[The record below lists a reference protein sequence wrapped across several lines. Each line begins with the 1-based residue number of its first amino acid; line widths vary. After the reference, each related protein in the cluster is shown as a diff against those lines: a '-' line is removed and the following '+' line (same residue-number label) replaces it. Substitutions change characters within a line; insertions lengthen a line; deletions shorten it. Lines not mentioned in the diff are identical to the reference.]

1 MAEKQTLHT
10 KASLP
15 NGLKVR
21 HLRLAKF
28 GVPETAAVVPGVSLL
43 ASQRSSRR
51 IQIVFSLKLHEYV
64 DFLPFINILIAR
76 LHIQGCYRS

>member
-15 NGLKVR
+15 NGLKVK

-28 GVPETAAVVPGVSLL
+28 GVPETAAVVPEASVL
-43 ASQRSSRR
+43 ASKGSSRG
-51 IQIVFSLKLHEYV
+51 IQIVFSV
-64 DFLPFINILIAR
+64 N
-76 LHIQGCYRS
+76 SMNM